1 MAAQNDFA
9 EFASEQ
15 IADLIKQ
22 ADSKAVSTLYVLGI
36 STAALLTRINTIKAS
51 GGATPMWGAVFA
63 VAVLLILVAL
73 KSVITVIYPRGGK
86 PEKGDMT
93 YFESIAAYKKEV
105 YVKAGLALT
114 EEDAAKAL
122 YGNAYNLARV
132 AHNKY
137 RALRVALTLTATS
150 IVTTILILFLA

>member
-1 MAAQNDFA
+1 MARTDFA

-22 ADSKAVSTLYVLGI
+22 ADAKAVSTLYVLGI
-36 STAALLTRINTIKAS
+36 STAALLARINMIKAS

-63 VAVLLILVAL
+63 VAVFLVLMAL
-73 KSVITVIYPRGGK
+73 KSIITVIYPRGGK
-86 PEKGDMT
+86 PEKGDMA
-93 YFESIAAYKKEV
+93 YFESIAAYKKET
-105 YVKAGLALT
+105 YVKNGMALT
-114 EEDAAKAL
+114 DEAVAKAL

-132 AHNKY
+132 AQSKY
-137 RALRVALTLTATS
+137 HALRVALALTGTS

>member
-1 MAAQNDFA
+1 MAQMDFPKFSA
-9 EFASEQ
+9 GQ

-22 ADSKAVSTLYVLGI
+22 ADAKAVSTLYVLGI
-36 STAALLTRINTIKAS
+36 STAALLARINTVRAS
-51 GGATPMWGAVFA
+51 GGATPMWGAAFA

-93 YFESIAAYKKEV
+93 YFESIVANKKET
-105 YVKAGLALT
+105 YVKNGLTLT
-114 EEDAAKAL
+114 DDDIAKAL
-122 YGNAYNLARV
+122 DSNAYNLAKV
-132 AHNKY
+132 AHSKY
-137 RALRVALTLTATS
+137 HALRVALALTATS

>member
-1 MAAQNDFA
+1 MAGQNDFA
-9 EFASEQ
+9 KFSASQ

-22 ADSKAVSTLYVLGI
+22 ADAKAVSTLYVLGI

-93 YFESIAAYKKEV
+93 YFESIAANKKET
-105 YVKAGLALT
+105 YIKTGMALT
-114 EEDAAKAL
+114 DEAALKAL
-122 YGNAYNLARV
+122 YQNAYNLAKV

-137 RALRVALTLTATS
+137 HALRVALTLTATS